1 MMVLGAM
8 WPAVQASVAAGTT
21 SRGAPTVA
29 AGLVAHRTVEAAALL
44 GSMGESDGVTATTGA
59 PVATG
64 AGGTKER
71 GTTHIR

>member
-1 MMVLGAM
+1 MTA
-8 WPAVQASVAAGTT
+8 
-21 SRGAPTVA
+21 SRGASTVEV
-29 AGLVAHRTVEAAALL
+29 GLAAHRIVEVAVLL

-59 PVATG
+59 PTAAG